1 MLIEILKIIAVSESN
16 TYTSLAQTLNF
27 DQEIVKQMLYNLQ
40 RMGYI
45 ISDAPAC
52 GDGKCDE
59 CGVCPLKR
67 KKESKENKISSN
79 ITRWKLTE
87 KGKEAVERK

>member
-1 MLIEILKIIAVSESN
+1 MLIEILKKIATSESN
-16 TYTSLAQTLNF
+16 SYTSLAKTLNL
-27 DQEIVKQMLYNLQ
+27 DQEMVKQMFYNLQ

-45 ISDAPAC
+45 ISDDPAC

-67 KKESKENKISSN
+67 KNESKENKISSG